1 METCSA
7 LGTDEVTIPWNH
19 VVDAHSRWKLMAV
32 ISMRRMLAAV
42 RLPTPCGKPIN
53 LMHVISTI
61 QGSRLL
67 LEKEI
72 KNPQWA
78 SAEGSRERG
87 WQLSS
92 VHWMK
97 VWPWSISQVSAWVS
111 EGHKHE
117 ACSHFSSYREWFP
130 ACVVTAS
137 VQLVGTVLYKGRKN
151 YSRIGLQWNSKRY
164 IQKSCTSTEIQL
176 SVKPVCGMLTRGRV
190 LDGAMWACCMLHP
203 AAAHPR
209 ASWTLLL
216 FQGMQ
221 SWLQLWLS
229 GKDRIRAANFHHAPP
244 LLPADFL
251 TRA

>member
-7 LGTDEVTIPWNH
+7 LGTDEVPIPWNH

-53 LMHVISTI
+53 LRHVISTI

-151 YSRIGLQWNSKRY
+151 YSRIDLQWNSKRY

-176 SVKPVCGMLTRGRV
+176 SVKPVVGCWHEEGCWMVLCGHAACSIQLQHTHVPRGHY
-190 LDGAMWACCMLHP
+190 CCFRGC
-203 AAAHPR
+203 R
-209 ASWTLLL
+209 AGS
-216 FQGMQ
+216 
-221 SWLQLWLS
+221 SS
-229 GKDRIRAANFHHAPP
+229 
-244 LLPADFL
+244 DFL
-251 TRA
+251 EKTESGQLTFTMHHLCCQQIF